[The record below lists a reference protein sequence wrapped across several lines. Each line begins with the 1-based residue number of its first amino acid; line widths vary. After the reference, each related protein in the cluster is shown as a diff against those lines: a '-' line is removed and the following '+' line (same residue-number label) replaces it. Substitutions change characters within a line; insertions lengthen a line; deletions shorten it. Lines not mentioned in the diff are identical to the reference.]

1 MNPLN
6 AIAQALLTLARAV
19 GGVRGGRT
27 GAGGAIPE
35 TVYVEID
42 DARGHSEAVAA
53 GASSERFFPAYH
65 VVFYDNFTGAD
76 PEIEK
81 ERLRRIFWA
90 FRAALYADRTLGGLV
105 DDVLLT
111 QWDADLTTRHNEP
124 YWYWAATVQCE
135 MEA

>member
-6 AIAQALLTLARAV
+6 DIAQRLLAIALSV
-19 GGVRGGRT
+19 PGVRGGRT
-27 GAGGAIPE
+27 GAGGPIPE

-42 DARGHSEAVAA
+42 DARGNSEPVAA
-53 GASSERFFPAYH
+53 GASLELFFPSFY

-76 PEIEK
+76 PETEK
-81 ERLRRIFWA
+81 ARLRGIFWA
-90 FRAALYADRTLGGLV
+90 FRAALYADRTLNNLV

-111 QWDADLTTRHNEP
+111 DWDADLMTRHNSG